1 VISHCDEDL
10 RRALLAPVAPRP
22 YVIEDPEQVEERR
35 CAVGPEPL
43 SERLTREKP
52 EPLPRDRERF
62 EGEYQSW
69 LLRVGWRS

>member
-1 VISHCDEDL
+1 
-10 RRALLAPVAPRP
+10 
-22 YVIEDPEQVEERR
+22 VIEDPEQVEERR

-69 LLRVGWRS
+69 LLRVDWRS